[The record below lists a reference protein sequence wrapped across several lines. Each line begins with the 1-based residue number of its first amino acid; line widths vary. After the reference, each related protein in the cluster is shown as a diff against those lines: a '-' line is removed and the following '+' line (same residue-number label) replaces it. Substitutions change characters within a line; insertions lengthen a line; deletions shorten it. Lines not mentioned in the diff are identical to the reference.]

1 MLTVDDVQRI
11 KVLNDQPDEHL
22 AWLADRAEEMVLGEG
37 ERPFQPGDPATHMIL
52 IVEGAIQI
60 VVREGGQQR
69 VFGVFEAGDVTG
81 MLPFSRM
88 THFGGI
94 GTTLRPTRLA
104 MVHKEHFSEML
115 HRMPALGQRLTAIM
129 SDRVRESARGQ
140 QQREKMMA
148 LGKLAAGLAHELNNP
163 AAAVRRDASA
173 LHERVGQEADHVA
186 ALIDHGVTA
195 EQLQA
200 VEALRATVAGR
211 TPEPLSSLERAD
223 REDALADWLDEHDVA
238 ESWLLAETLAEAG
251 VTADDL
257 DHLARLV
264 PDAAVGPVATWLE
277 ASLAKRRLLDGI
289 EDAAARISDLVA
301 SVKTY
306 SHMDRAPDKQ
316 PTDIHQG
323 LDSTLTMLSHRIRK
337 KAIRVERRY
346 ADDLPLVPAHPGEL
360 NQVWTNLIDNA
371 LDAMG
376 EGGTLTLVTRR
387 EGVTVCI
394 EVIDDGPGIPD
405 DVQSRIF
412 EPFFTTKD
420 VGAGTGLGLDIV
432 RRIVEQQHGGSVR
445 LASEPGRTVFT
456 VSLPQEAVPMRADGR
471 AASPSG

>member
-1 MLTVDDVQRI
+1 M
-11 KVLNDQPDEHL
+11 
-22 AWLADRAEEMVLGEG
+22 
-37 ERPFQPGDPATHMIL
+37 PG
-52 IVEGAIQI
+52 
-60 VVREGGQQR
+60 
-69 VFGVFEAGDVTG
+69 
-81 MLPFSRM
+81 
-88 THFGGI
+88 
-94 GTTLRPTRLA
+94 
-104 MVHKEHFSEML
+104 
-115 HRMPALGQRLTAIM
+115 
-129 SDRVRESARGQ
+129 
-140 QQREKMMA
+140 
-148 LGKLAAGLAHELNNP
+148 
-163 AAAVRRDASA
+163 
-173 LHERVGQEADHVA
+173 
-186 ALIDHGVTA
+186 
-195 EQLQA
+195 
-200 VEALRATVAGR
+200 
-211 TPEPLSSLERAD
+211 
-223 REDALADWLDEHDVA
+223 
-238 ESWLLAETLAEAG
+238 
-251 VTADDL
+251 DL

-264 PDAAVGPVATWLE
+264 PDAAAGPVVTWLE
-277 ASLAKRRLLDGI
+277 ASLAKRRLLEGI

-337 KAIRVERRY
+337 KAIAVERRY

-394 EVIDDGPGIPD
+394 EIIDDGPGIPD
-405 DVQSRIF
+405 DVQPRIF

-445 LASEPGRTVFT
+445 LASQPGRTACT
-456 VSLPQEAVPMRADGR
+456 VSLPLEASALP
-471 AASPSG
+471 PP

>member
-1 MLTVDDVQRI
+1 
-11 KVLNDQPDEHL
+11 
-22 AWLADRAEEMVLGEG
+22 
-37 ERPFQPGDPATHMIL
+37 
-52 IVEGAIQI
+52 
-60 VVREGGQQR
+60 
-69 VFGVFEAGDVTG
+69 
-81 MLPFSRM
+81 
-88 THFGGI
+88 
-94 GTTLRPTRLA
+94 
-104 MVHKEHFSEML
+104 
-115 HRMPALGQRLTAIM
+115 
-129 SDRVRESARGQ
+129 
-140 QQREKMMA
+140 
-148 LGKLAAGLAHELNNP
+148 
-163 AAAVRRDASA
+163 
-173 LHERVGQEADHVA
+173 
-186 ALIDHGVTA
+186 VTA
-195 EQLQA
+195 EQLRA
-200 VEALRATVAGR
+200 VEAMRATVTER
-211 TPEPLSSLERAD
+211 MPELLSSLERAD
-223 REDALADWLDEHDVA
+223 REDALADWLDEQGVA

-251 VTADDL
+251 VTPGDL

-264 PDAAVGPVATWLE
+264 PDAAAGPVVTWLE
-277 ASLAKRRLLDGI
+277 ASLAKRRLLEGI

-337 KAIRVERRY
+337 KAIAVERRY

-394 EVIDDGPGIPD
+394 EIIDDGPGIPD
-405 DVQSRIF
+405 DVQPRIF

-445 LASEPGRTVFT
+445 LASQPGRTACT
-456 VSLPQEAVPMRADGR
+456 VSLPLEASALP
-471 AASPSG
+471 PP